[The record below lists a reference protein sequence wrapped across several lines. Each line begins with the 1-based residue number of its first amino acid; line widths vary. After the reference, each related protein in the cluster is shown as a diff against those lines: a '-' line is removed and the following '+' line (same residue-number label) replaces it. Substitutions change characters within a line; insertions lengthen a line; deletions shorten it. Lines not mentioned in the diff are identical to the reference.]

1 MPVTGLPIR
10 GPEAVGDGDVVIVM
24 NSNYRKEIAAQINA
38 QKRFSMPDDARRHS
52 EPGAARMKI
61 EIDFDTKEI
70 TTSEGKHIALYF
82 R

>member
-1 MPVTGLPIR
+1 LPIR

-38 QKRFSMPDDARRHS
+38 QNVSVCLMTLDDIPR
-52 EPGAARMKI
+52 PGAARMKI
-61 EIDFDTKEI
+61 EIDFDTKENNY
-70 TTSEGKHIALYF
+70 KRRQAHCALL